1 MPRHNR
7 VTPYGNIIATPARG
21 TLMGNRGILHD
32 AEGRLPR
39 PYAYRGKRWIYCA
52 LSFKGR
58 QRQVM
63 SPGRYTEL
71 FFLDEATALAAGHRP
86 CAECLRPRF
95 LEFRAAWAEANPE
108 LAGESSPAV
117 AVIDAALHQER
128 LVSPYRPRKQTYLEQ
143 LTALPA
149 GVFIALEP
157 EGIPHLVL
165 ERHLLPWQPAGY
177 DPPIPRPVEQTVQV
191 LTPPSI
197 VRAIALGFEPQVYPS
212 A

>member
-39 PYAYRGKRWIYCA
+39 SYAYRGKRWIFCA

-95 LEFRAAWAEANPE
+95 LEFRAAWAKANPE

-143 LTALPA
+143 LTALPV